1 MGTVP
6 RNYGGQSLWFSPELV
21 FLDVFVS
28 LNEHRNR
35 RRRNCVV
42 LAIVIVVVAVIV
54 VAIPIVVDA
63 VHDDHPLLL
72 DPFPRTK
79 RTDPPHWNDR
89 PRPVVRAR
97 MAWNVVAS
105 ETGRRRMVAWLWTD
119 VSVPCEAR
127 LIDMMGRCSMLRRSW
142 LGYGSRELRSA
153 RPLGD
158 AWFGCGSCELG
169 SACPRGGAWSG
180 CRSRKLRSPHLL
192 GRSCRTSVAAARSAF
207 RCSER
212 RCAECRAGDS
222 DECEFH
228 EVVVHSTPSLSVG
241 DLTGSSSRPYN
252 KQGVHA
258 TRF

>member
-89 PRPVVRAR
+89 PRPVVRTR

-142 LGYGSRELRSA
+142 LACRSRELRSP
-153 RPLGD
+153 RLLGR
-158 AWFGCGSCELG
+158 AWFGC
-169 SACPRGGAWSG
+169 
-180 CRSRKLRSPHLL
+180 RSRELRSPRLL
-192 GRSCRTSVAAARSAF
+192 GRACRASGTAARPAF

-252 KQGVHA
+252 KQGVHS

>member
-1 MGTVP
+1 MGTIP
-6 RNYGGQSLWFSPELV
+6 RHFVGIS
-21 FLDVFVS
+21 FLDVFVP

-54 VAIPIVVDA
+54 VTVPVVIDA

-72 DPFPRTK
+72 DPFPCMK
-79 RTDPPHWNDR
+79 RTDTPQRKRR
-89 PRPVVRAR
+89 PRPVAR
-97 MAWNVVAS
+97 MARNVVVAA
-105 ETGRRRMVAWLWTD
+105 ETGRRCMVARLRTE
-119 VSVPCEAR
+119 VPVPCEGR
-127 LIDMMGRCSMLRRSW
+127 LIDMMGRSDMLRHAW
-142 LGYGSRELRSA
+142 L
-153 RPLGD
+153 
-158 AWFGCGSCELG
+158 
-169 SACPRGGAWSG
+169 G
-180 CRSRKLRSPHLL
+180 CRSRELGIRRTWLGCRSRELRSPHLL

-241 DLTGSSSRPYN
+241 DLTGSSSRPYI

>member
-6 RNYGGQSLWFSPELV
+6 RNYGGQSLWISPELV

-35 RRRNCVV
+35 RRRNFVV

-54 VAIPIVVDA
+54 VAIPIIVDA

-142 LGYGSRELRSA
+142 LACRSR
-153 RPLGD
+153 
-158 AWFGCGSCELG
+158 ELG
-169 SACPRGGAWSG
+169 SARPRGGAWSG

-192 GRSCRTSVAAARSAF
+192 GCSCRASGTAARSAF

-212 RCAECRAGDS
+212 RCAECRAGDT
-222 DECEFH
+222 DKCEFH

-241 DLTGSSSRPYN
+241 DLMGSSSRPYN
-252 KQGVHA
+252 KQGVHS